1 MRIIKAVILV
11 LVIPILLIPI
21 AVADV
26 TPVPVWPSSD
36 MLNHD
41 ASHNLTTWFA
51 TSLNVHFDAN
61 ASGQWST
68 PDQSHLPPGFQAQ
81 NSYTLP
87 LTDGSVEARYLASG
101 ILKDIILEGETPHVA
116 QSQDESDLREV
127 TYQIATDLELNHS
140 QAQFFQGIAVW
151 FADMPQDESLII
163 VRLEEQST
171 LGSPYNFNT
180 LHVGFRSSDLRVVS
194 VYVTVW
200 YSSLGDAPFATTDA
214 ITLSQG
220 NAEDFFEARD
230 VSGSSYLVGIWNG
243 TTYAYLIRTEWNV
256 GSESSYYLD
265 EWVDVNTGEVLGR
278 EGPQI
283 IIVDT
288 GLPFGTW
295 FWALVAI
302 ITTSLVVG
310 LAMFYRINSER
321 ALDHFTRGRIFGY
334 LQANPGANYTMIRE
348 SLRLSNGT
356 AAYHL
361 WVLERLGFI
370 RSVSKG
376 RIKQFYPQGVSLS
389 KGSLILTRLQYSIL
403 DVLEAEGPLS
413 QADIAR
419 SLEMSRQRAHYNVK
433 VLRSLELI
441 ERTGDKKEKL
451 SFKGEETIA
460 GGEDGLF
467 VSPSAKEKASSKE
480 N

>member
-1 MRIIKAVILV
+1 MRLTRTLILA
-11 LVIPILLIPI
+11 LVIPVFLIPI

-51 TSLNVHFDAN
+51 TSLNVPFDVHT
-61 ASGQWST
+61 SGQWST
-68 PDQSHLPPGFQAQ
+68 PNQSHLPPGFQAQ
-81 NSYTLP
+81 ASYILP
-87 LTDGSVEARYLASG
+87 LLDGSVEARYLASG
-101 ILKDIILEGETPHVA
+101 ILKDIMLDGETPYTA
-116 QSQDESDLREV
+116 QSDSASDLSEV
-127 TYQIATDLELNHS
+127 TYQIATDLEINHS
-140 QAQFFQGIAVW
+140 QAQFYQGIAVW
-151 FADMPQDESLII
+151 FADMPRDEMLII
-163 VRLEEQST
+163 VRLEEPAV
-171 LGSPYNFNT
+171 LGSPYSFNS

-194 VYVTVW
+194 VYATVW
-200 YSSLGDAPFATTDA
+200 YSSSGEAGVSTSEAVTFSSLNVETDFDVRDAST
-214 ITLSQG
+214 
-220 NAEDFFEARD
+220 
-230 VSGSSYLVGIWNG
+230 SSYLVGIWNG
-243 TTYAYLIRTEWNV
+243 TTFAYLIRTEWDV
-256 GSESSYYLD
+256 GSGSSYYLD
-265 EWVDVNTGEVLGR
+265 EWVDVNTGDVLGR
-278 EGPQI
+278 EGPQS

-288 GLPFGTW
+288 GLPFDAW
-295 FWALVAI
+295 FWAILAI
-302 ITTSLVVG
+302 VGTSVVVG

-361 WVLERLGFI
+361 WVLERLGFV

-403 DVLEAEGPLS
+403 DLLEAEGELS
-413 QADIAR
+413 QSDIAR

-433 VLRSLELI
+433 VLRSLELL
-441 ERTGDKKEKL
+441 EQTSDKKEKL
-451 SFKGEETIA
+451 SFRGEEIIA
-460 GGEDGLF
+460 DGEEGLF
-467 VSPSAKEKASSKE
+467 VSPSSEKEPSKE
-480 N
+480 AS